1 MQMPVTGIARVAG
14 FLALGLAMT
23 PFSPAVAQ
31 TKLTIVTFSGA
42 TNLPVWLAI
51 DKGFFAKEGLDVTH
65 EVTRGSEGVMQGIMT
80 NKYQF
85 GSAALDNTIAYVEGQ
100 GDVKIDNFD
109 LVAIMGVHSGMSR
122 IVTRPEVKALKDIK
136 GQTVA
141 VDAANSGYGLVMF
154 KILDLNGLKRDD
166 YKVLAVGSGP
176 NRMAALKDNKAVA
189 AAVSPPEDIKA
200 KQDGYNVL
208 ADATEIIG
216 SYQGSA
222 YVVSR
227 AWAKAHEKEV
237 LAFIRAIVAASDS
250 VVKDKATA
258 LAVMKSRISG
268 ISDADAETI
277 YAAMTTGKGGLNKGA
292 KINIDGVK
300 MLLSLRNEFSGSPI
314 KLSDPYKYV
323 DLTYYDKAT
332 GGK

>member
-1 MQMPVTGIARVAG
+1 MLMKRISQLAG
-14 FLALGLAMT
+14 LLVLALAAT
-23 PFSPAVAQ
+23 PLSPAAAQ
-31 TKLTIVTFSGA
+31 TKLTVVTFSGA

-65 EVTRGSEGVMQGIMT
+65 EVTRGSEGVMQGIMSG
-80 NKYQF
+80 KYQF
-85 GSAALDNTIAYVEGQ
+85 GSAALDNTIAYAEGQ
-100 GDVKIDNFD
+100 GDVKLDNFD
-109 LVAIMGVHSGMSR
+109 AVAIMGVHSGMSR
-122 IVTRPEVKALKDIK
+122 IVTRPEIKSLKDIK

-154 KILDLNGLKRDD
+154 KILELNGLKRDD

-200 KQDGYNVL
+200 KADGYNVL

-216 SYQGSA
+216 AYQGSA
-222 YVVSR
+222 YIVSR

-237 LAFIRAIVAASDS
+237 LSFIRAIAAASDAI
-250 VVKDKATA
+250 VKDKATA
-258 LAVMKSRISG
+258 IAVMKTRIKD

-277 YAAMTTGKGGLNKGA
+277 YAAMTSGKGGLNPGA
-292 KINIDGVK
+292 RINIDGVK
-300 MLLSLRNEFSGSPI
+300 MLLSLRNEFSGSPV
-314 KLSDPYKYV
+314 KLTDPYKYV
-323 DLTYYDKAT
+323 DLTYYEKAT
-332 GGK
+332 GHK

>member
-1 MQMPVTGIARVAG
+1 MQTKALSRLAG
-14 FLALGLAMT
+14 LLAMGLT
-23 PFSPAVAQ
+23 FLSPAMAQ

-42 TNLPVWLAI
+42 TNLPVWIAL
-51 DKGFFAKEGLDVTH
+51 DKGFFAKEGLDVSH
-65 EVTRGSEGVMQGIMT
+65 EVTRGSEAVMQGIMT
-80 NKYQF
+80 GKYQF

-122 IVTRPEVKALKDIK
+122 IVARPEIKSLKDIK

-154 KILDLNGLKRDD
+154 KILELNGLKRDD

-176 NRMAALKDNKAVA
+176 NRMTALKDNKAVA
-189 AAVSPPEDIKA
+189 AAVSPPEDTKA

-237 LAFIRAIVAASDS
+237 LAFIRAIVAASDY
-250 VVKDKATA
+250 VVSDKAEE
-258 LAVMKSRISG
+258 LQVMKKRIAG
-268 ISDADAETI
+268 LSDADVETI
-277 YAAMTTGKGGLNKGA
+277 YAAMTSGKGGLNPGA
-292 KINIDGVK
+292 RINIDGVK
-300 MLLSLRNEFSGSPI
+300 MLLDLRNQYSGSDT

-323 DLTYYDKAT
+323 DLTYYEKAT
-332 GGK
+332 GKK

>member
-1 MQMPVTGIARVAG
+1 MQTKALSRLAG
-14 FLALGLAMT
+14 LLAMGLT
-23 PFSPAVAQ
+23 FLSPAMAQ

-42 TNLPVWLAI
+42 TNLPVWIAL
-51 DKGFFAKEGLDVTH
+51 DKGFFAKEGLDVSH
-65 EVTRGSEGVMQGIMT
+65 EVTRGSEAVMQGIMT
-80 NKYQF
+80 GKYQF

-122 IVTRPEVKALKDIK
+122 IVARPEIKSLKDIK

-154 KILDLNGLKRDD
+154 KILELNGLKRDD

-176 NRMAALKDNKAVA
+176 NRMTALKDNKAVA
-189 AAVSPPEDIKA
+189 AAVSPPEDTKA

-237 LAFIRAIVAASDS
+237 LAFIRAIVAASDY
-250 VVKDKATA
+250 VVSDKAEA
-258 LAVMKSRISG
+258 LQVMKKRIAG
-268 ISDADAETI
+268 LSDADVETI
-277 YAAMTTGKGGLNKGA
+277 YAAMTSGKGGLNPGA
-292 KINIDGVK
+292 RINIDGVK
-300 MLLSLRNEFSGSPI
+300 MLLDLRNQYSGSDT

-323 DLTYYDKAT
+323 DLTYYEKAT
-332 GGK
+332 GKK